1 MVLAVVNGGGRNKPY
16 AKAASAAAAK
26 LEALGVPLLPGGNWS
41 GGSLFEISAESGK
54 CAGNGHPWADY
65 YNENHYLMDLGVN
78 RVLVAKLKEH
88 GLYAEWINPG
98 VLGVY
103 SIN

>member
-1 MVLAVVNGGGRNKPY
+1 MVAVKGIGRNAPY
-16 AKAASAAAAK
+16 VSAALSAAAA
-26 LEALGVPLLPGGNWS
+26 LEKMGVPLLDGGNWS
-41 GGSLFEISAESGK
+41 SGSLFEISAESGRW
-54 CAGNGHPWADY
+54 AGNGYPWADY
-65 YNENHYLMDLGVN
+65 YNENDDLMDLGVN